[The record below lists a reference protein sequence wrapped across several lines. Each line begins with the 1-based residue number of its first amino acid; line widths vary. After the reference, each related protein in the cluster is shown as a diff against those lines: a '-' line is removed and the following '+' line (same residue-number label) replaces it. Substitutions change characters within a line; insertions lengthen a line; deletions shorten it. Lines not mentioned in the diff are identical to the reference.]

1 MLQIGDVILMRFQN
15 HYIFLRIL
23 NQQLERIEFYIKSLY
38 FLKFQTKLV
47 SIIMRYLF
55 LLCIVFCFDS
65 CDNLSFQKYKNNEQ
79 IMTELDYTTVDASPS
94 FKVCDTIIDKERK
107 TACFGT
113 NMRRKIFSSLSK
125 HSITVKNSINETIT
139 VSIVIQSNREVKLSG
154 IKASDSLIKE
164 IPNLQKMIEKSI
176 EDLPEIY
183 PAIKRGIPVTTAYTI
198 PIKIK
203 LEN

>member
-1 MLQIGDVILMRFQN
+1 MT
-15 HYIFLRIL
+15 
-23 NQQLERIEFYIKSLY
+23 QL
-38 FLKFQTKLV
+38 
-47 SIIMRYLF
+47 
-55 LLCIVFCFDS
+55 D
-65 CDNLSFQKYKNNEQ
+65 D
-79 IMTELDYTTVDASPS
+79 TTVEASPS
-94 FKVCDTIIDKERK
+94 FKVCDTIIDKESK
-107 TACFGT
+107 PACFGT
-113 NMRRKIFSSLSK
+113 NIRLKIFSSLSK
-125 HSITVKNSINETIT
+125 HSITVKNSVNETIT